1 MLADEGLTMHELS
14 LCKFPVLFVHCSC
27 VCSNSTMSSE
37 NESQILVQEDILLTE
52 QLQLYDVTI
61 IGGGPAGMYAAF
73 YSGMRDLK
81 TKLIDANEKLGG
93 RMLIYPEKMIWDVGG
108 VTPVLCEK
116 LITQLEQQAQTFEP
130 TIFLGQQIRDLEK
143 QDDGTYLLET
153 VTGEKHWTRTVIL
166 AIGRGILKMAK
177 LELEGAERYEVS
189 NLHYTVQELEP
200 FRGKRVLISG
210 GGNSAVDWANEL
222 EPIAEHVTVVHRRDQ
237 FGGHEKNIA
246 KMNDSSVDVRTPYE
260 VSQLYSSNGEMIDRV
275 TLTHLETGVSEQL
288 AVDAVIVNHGL
299 KSDFSGIKDWGLSM
313 DDWNVYVNAKLES
326 NLPGVFAAGDFAYYD
341 SKLNLIAGAFTDAA
355 LAVNSAKLYMDPE
368 APRMAYVS
376 SHNERFK
383 EKNKALGVVEE

>member
-1 MLADEGLTMHELS
+1 M
-14 LCKFPVLFVHCSC
+14 
-27 VCSNSTMSSE
+27 
-37 NESQILVQEDILLTE
+37 TE
-52 QLQLYDVTI
+52 QLELYDVTI

-81 TKLIDANEKLGG
+81 TKVIDANEQLGG

-108 VTPVLCEK
+108 VTPILCEK
-116 LITQLEQQAQTFEP
+116 IIGQLEQQSQTFEP
-130 TIFLGQQIRDLEK
+130 TIVLGTQVYGMEQQE
-143 QDDGTYLLET
+143 DGTYIL
-153 VTGEKHWTRTVIL
+153 VTSEGEKHRTRTIIL

-222 EPIAEHVTVVHRRDQ
+222 EPLAEQVTVVHRREQ
-237 FGGHEKNIA
+237 FGGHEKNIV
-246 KMNDSSVDVRTPYE
+246 KMKESSVDVRTPYE
-260 VSQLYSSNGEMIDRV
+260 VTQLFSGNGEMIDRV
-275 TLTHLETGVSEQL
+275 TVAHLESGTTEQL

-299 KSDFSGIKDWGLSM
+299 KADFSGIKDWGLKM
-313 DDWNVYVNAKLES
+313 DDWNVFVNGKLES
-326 NLPGVFAAGDFAYYD
+326 NLPGIFAAGDFANYD

-368 APRMAYVS
+368 APKVAYVS

-383 EKNKALGVVEE
+383 EKNKELGVVEE